1 MEFKPIKGYEGIYEA
16 CSDGT
21 IWTCEGKTTY
31 SNRHGRIIKR
41 VWKRREIKPQIQ
53 RRVRSNHKEFY
64 AIAKDNNNFLAE
76 YKNND
81 RSLTFTAKTT
91 DDIRFALIFEKGNEE
106 TGKSMENLAKAVG
119 GRLVKIKAEYEITE
133 EDGSELKEPEVNN
146 EEDEFKAF
154 LNHLLKRG
162 LE

>member
-1 MEFKPIKGYEGIYEA
+1 MK
-16 CSDGT
+16 
-21 IWTCEGKTTY
+21 
-31 SNRHGRIIKR
+31 
-41 VWKRREIKPQIQ
+41 QQ
-53 RRVRSNHKEFY
+53 KEFY
-64 AIAKDNNNFLAE
+64 AIAKDDNNQFLAE

-91 DDIRFALIFEKGNEE
+91 DDIRFASIFQKGFEE
-106 TGKSMENLAKAVG
+106 TDKSMENLAKAVG

-133 EDGSELKEPEVNN
+133 EDGSELKEPEVDD

-154 LNHLLKRG
+154 LSHSLKRG

>member
-1 MEFKPIKGYEGIYEA
+1 MK
-16 CSDGT
+16 
-21 IWTCEGKTTY
+21 
-31 SNRHGRIIKR
+31 
-41 VWKRREIKPQIQ
+41 QQ
-53 RRVRSNHKEFY
+53 KEFY
-64 AIAKDNNNFLAE
+64 TIAIDKNNRFLAE

-106 TGKSMENLAKAVG
+106 TDKSMENLAKAVG
-119 GRLVKIKAEYEITE
+119 GRLVKIKADYEITD
-133 EDGSELKEPEVNN
+133 EDGSQLNVTEVDD
-146 EEDEFKAF
+146 EEDEIKTL